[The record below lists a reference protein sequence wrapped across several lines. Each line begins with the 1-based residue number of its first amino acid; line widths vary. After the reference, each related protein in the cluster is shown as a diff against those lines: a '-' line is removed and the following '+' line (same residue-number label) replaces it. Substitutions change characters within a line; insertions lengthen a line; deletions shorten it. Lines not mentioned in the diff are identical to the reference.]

1 MTDCFALLDEP
12 RRPWLDP
19 DLLKRK
25 FLALSATAHPDRAHS
40 AGPEEKHAAQE
51 HFAELTVAYNCLKEP
66 KERLKHFLELEL
78 GRKPRELH
86 NIPKELS
93 GFFMDVG
100 TACTEADKLLA
111 EKGAASSHLMRAQ
124 LFERSQEKAEL
135 LATLLGRL
143 NSWADGLLSELKKI
157 DTAWDCSREASG
169 KAEQLDQLEELWRLF
184 GYLSRWTSQ
193 LREKIAQLSF

>member
-19 DLLKRK
+19 DLLKKK

-40 AGPEEKHAAQE
+40 ASREEKHAAQE
-51 HFAELTVAYNCLKEP
+51 HFAELTVAYNRLKDP
-66 KERLKHFLELEL
+66 KDRLKHLLELEL

-100 TACTEADKLLA
+100 TASNGADKLLA
-111 EKGAASSHLMRAQ
+111 EKAAASSHLVRAQ
-124 LFERSQEKAEL
+124 MFEQSQEKAEL
-135 LATLLGRL
+135 LIVLLGRIT
-143 NSWADGLLSELKKI
+143 SWGEGLQTELKKI
-157 DTAWDCSREASG
+157 DAAWDNSQETSG
-169 KAEQLDQLEELWRLF
+169 RAKQLEQLEELWRLF
-184 GYLSRWTSQ
+184 GYHGRWTSQ